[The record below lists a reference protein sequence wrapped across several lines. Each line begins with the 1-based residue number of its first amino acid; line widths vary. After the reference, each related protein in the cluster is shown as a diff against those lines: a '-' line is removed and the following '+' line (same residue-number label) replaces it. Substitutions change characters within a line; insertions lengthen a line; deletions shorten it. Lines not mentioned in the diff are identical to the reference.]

1 MKRRKKAKHLLE
13 SVYAKQEL
21 LRRDMMNRKKILRC
35 VGIAFL
41 IGVVVYIGSNV
52 LSRDG
57 FAAIS
62 CGSNVFL
69 REIIIVLGLAIVL
82 GILCRKCS

>member
-1 MKRRKKAKHLLE
+1 
-13 SVYAKQEL
+13 
-21 LRRDMMNRKKILRC
+21 MMNRKKIFRC

-41 IGVVVYIGSNV
+41 IGGVVYIGSNV
-52 LSRDG
+52 LICNG

-62 CGSNVFL
+62 CEKNVFL

-82 GILCRKCS
+82 GIFCRKCS